1 MAKLTIE
8 IDMDDPQKTW
18 DDLYRRIEELGDE
31 PVDDSPRKPMP
42 ATIPLT
48 YDLLLD
54 FDGAFGEVA
63 DFFVAFSGRD

>member
-1 MAKLTIE
+1 
-8 IDMDDPQKTW
+8 
-18 DDLYRRIEELGDE
+18 
-31 PVDDSPRKPMP
+31 MP